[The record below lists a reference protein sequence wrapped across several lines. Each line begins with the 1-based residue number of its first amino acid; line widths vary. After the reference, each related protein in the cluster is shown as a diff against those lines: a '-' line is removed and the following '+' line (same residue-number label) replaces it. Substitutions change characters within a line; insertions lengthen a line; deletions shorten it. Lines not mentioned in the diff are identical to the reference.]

1 MTLPENHFRKT
12 AKLLRAIKKTDIAE
26 WLLNEGYYP
35 EQYVLPPSF
44 RVSKFKL
51 KTKPYNKNISKLA
64 KRNLVSISYPKSLL
78 TSRVFGIQHPFN
90 YHDIVFYMMRN
101 WKKIVDQLFH
111 KDLKIF
117 PYSFPIPLNARDEG
131 KLSSL
136 RSGRMIYEWVEMAEK
151 DMVAEAH
158 KFKLIIR
165 ADITNFYNSV
175 YTHSI
180 GWALYGRD
188 KSFADKS
195 FKLSGNKIDRLVQYA
210 NDART
215 NGIPVGSALS
225 DLIAEIILASIDLK
239 VSKKLKGIEFL
250 GSRFK
255 DDYRILCNNEDDAKT
270 ILKELSDELV
280 NFNLLINEHKTKILT
295 LPEGLYRQHDRDY
308 HAYSLKMI
316 SPIPFK
322 TFELTLLKALDIHKA
337 HPGTSILEKFFSELF
352 NINNELKI
360 EFSAERNS
368 RRKQILK
375 TFSLLMLLTRDS
387 EKVLCHA
394 LAVCEAIF
402 DKYKTQYKLKDVLKE
417 IVETEIKKASDRK
430 SVFKLA
436 WLVFFSRYIG
446 LGITSFAT
454 LIHKDNLENLLLQSM
469 LTSQQKFFADSKIDL
484 FCKPKDCTDK
494 KLAKRLAVFDR
505 TNE

>member
-1 MTLPENHFRKT
+1 MTLPEKHFRKT
-12 AKLLRAIKKTDIAE
+12 AKLLRAIDKNDIAT
-26 WLLNEGYYP
+26 WLLAEGYYP

-44 RVSKFKL
+44 KVSNFEL
-51 KTKPYNKNISKLA
+51 KGKPYNKDIKDL
-64 KRNLVSISYPKSLL
+64 KRRNLVSISYPKSLL

-90 YHDIVFYMMRN
+90 YHDIVYWMMKD
-101 WKKIVDQLFH
+101 WDTIVDHLFH
-111 KDLKIF
+111 KGLKIF
-117 PYSFPIPLNARDEG
+117 SYSFPIPLNARETG

-158 KFKLIIR
+158 DFKLIIR

-180 GWALYGRD
+180 GWALHGRD
-188 KSFADKS
+188 TAFADKV
-195 FKLSGNKIDRLVQYA
+195 FKLTGNEIDRLVQYA

-239 VSKKLKGIEFL
+239 VSKKLKAIEFL

-255 DDYRILCNNEDDAKT
+255 DDYRILCNSEEDAKI
-270 ILKELSDELV
+270 ILKELADELV
-280 NFNLLINEHKTKILT
+280 NFNLLINEHKTKVLT

-308 HAYSLKMI
+308 HAYSLKDV

-322 TFELTLLKALDIHKA
+322 TFELTLLKALDIHRS

-352 NINNELKI
+352 NDRHELKI
-360 EFSAERNS
+360 EFSNETNS

-375 TFSLLMLLTRDS
+375 TFSLLMLLKRES
-387 EKVLCHA
+387 EKILCHV
-394 LAVCEAIF
+394 LAICESIF
-402 DKYKTQYKLKDVLKE
+402 DKYKLKYKIKDYLKE
-417 IVETEIKKASDRK
+417 LIESEIKKASDKK
-430 SVFKLA
+430 SVFELA
-436 WLVFFSRYIG
+436 WLVFFSRYLK
-446 LGITSFAT
+446 LGITNFSI
-454 LIHKDNLENLLLQSM
+454 LIDKDNLENSFLKSVV
-469 LTSQQKFFADSKIDL
+469 SSEQKFFTDSKIDL
-484 FCKPKDCTDK
+484 FQKPKDCDDK

-505 TNE
+505 TKE